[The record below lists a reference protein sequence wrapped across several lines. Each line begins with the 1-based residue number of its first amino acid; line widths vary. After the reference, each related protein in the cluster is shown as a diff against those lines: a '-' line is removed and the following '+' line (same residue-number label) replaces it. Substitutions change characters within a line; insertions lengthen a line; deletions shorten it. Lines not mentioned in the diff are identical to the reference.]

1 MQLIK
6 RPTYLG
12 DQSAD
17 HMSLQLVLEPINET
31 RCFAEQTP
39 GGLMAVPLL
48 PLSPRSSCSFGQAL
62 CNEADPSSSWISHGS
77 LHPPFKPDKTAVRG
91 GAFNTQ
97 GLGDLPGLLTPVKLL
112 ASQQAPVPWKTF
124 LCNLVLSQSFSPGH
138 TSGIYC
144 GLWSNSSQWKQ
155 SEDIIQ
161 TPKGSPSFVVI
172 IFCVPHDNMCSNK
185 SLILQN
191 HFQRKR
197 KNTAINKIKQKSFP
211 PITFKFSFNWSPPLP
226 PCTKSQGE

>member
-1 MQLIK
+1 M
-6 RPTYLG
+6 G
-12 DQSAD
+12 
-17 HMSLQLVLEPINET
+17 LQLVLEPINET
-31 RCFAEQTP
+31 CCFAEQTP

-211 PITFKFSFNWSPPLP
+211 PLHLNSASIGLLP
-226 PCTKSQGE
+226 FLPAQKVRGSNSQR

>member
-31 RCFAEQTP
+31 CCFAEQTP

-77 LHPPFKPDKTAVRG
+77 LHPPFKPDKTAVGG

-144 GLWSNSSQWKQ
+144 GLWSNSSQ
-155 SEDIIQ
+155 
-161 TPKGSPSFVVI
+161 
-172 IFCVPHDNMCSNK
+172 
-185 SLILQN
+185 
-191 HFQRKR
+191 
-197 KNTAINKIKQKSFP
+197 
-211 PITFKFSFNWSPPLP
+211 
-226 PCTKSQGE
+226 

>member
-12 DQSAD
+12 DQTAD
-17 HMSLQLVLEPINET
+17 HMGLQLVLEPINET
-31 RCFAEQTP
+31 CCFAEQTP

-48 PLSPRSSCSFGQAL
+48 PLSPRSSRSFGQAL

-161 TPKGSPSFVVI
+161 TPKGSPSFVVVI
-172 IFCVPHDNMCSNK
+172 CCVQHENMCSKK
-185 SLILQN
+185 SLNIAEPLSEEKKKYCYQQN
-191 HFQRKR
+191 KA
-197 KNTAINKIKQKSFP
+197 KE
-211 PITFKFSFNWSPPLP
+211 FSPHYI
-226 PCTKSQGE
+226 